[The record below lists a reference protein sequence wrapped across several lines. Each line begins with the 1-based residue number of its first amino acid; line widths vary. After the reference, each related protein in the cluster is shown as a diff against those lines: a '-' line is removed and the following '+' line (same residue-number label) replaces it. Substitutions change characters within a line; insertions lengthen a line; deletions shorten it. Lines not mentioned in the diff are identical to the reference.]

1 LDIPYSTTVLAE
13 SRHLM
18 KVVYGRKVFVRRRG
32 RIIISSVDGFI
43 VHETNYAL
51 MQQDV

>member
-18 KVVYGRKVFVRRRG
+18 VVYGRNLFVRRRG
-32 RIIISSVDGFI
+32 RIIISSIDGFI